1 MKKLILFLSSFLLT
15 GTMMA
20 HQLTPDEAL
29 ALALGKMKA
38 AQPERTR
45 AQAASINAASVSLT
59 HTEMSVQNVP
69 LYYIYNIAE
78 GGIIIAGADD
88 RASSLLGYTDSGDFD
103 GAKQNES
110 FMAWLKDCRRALSH
124 IDSMPEKTRSAS
136 AEPRALATSVQPL
149 LGEIEWDLEAPYNLL
164 TPMRVGYAN
173 EEAAPDTIHARTG
186 CVATA
191 VAQVM
196 MYYQWPVTGTG
207 SHTNMN
213 DSTQTVD
220 FSQSTYQWSK
230 MLPAYKGDESE
241 ESKMAVAQL
250 MYDVGCALD
259 MEYRYDN
266 SYAWNYDILK
276 ALANHF
282 GYDKNMRLVFRTQC
296 STEEWNLLLMT
307 ELNEMRPVLFGAQAP
322 LIGGHRFV
330 IDGYDTNGL
339 YHVNWGWSGR
349 ANGYFDMNL
358 MDPDIMGIGGYAGGF
373 TIGQDM
379 VLGIKPDKEG
389 TSVAK
394 SDLVV
399 YKQFNFDMQTQ
410 QWTYTI
416 SNYSLGDFTGEVGI
430 AIESPTGEV
439 AKLKTE
445 TFDAEPIGLY
455 KMIDCSF
462 STPVASGSGYK
473 LYPYYCDVTDG
484 EMKRIPAPYNS
495 YSTLYSVEEDG
506 MYNWKVVLSEV
517 ADLDIVDVVVKHHF
531 VGFDP
536 LLNITLSNSAASIK
550 EFADDI
556 CVEVSTME
564 DGEKKLVC
572 SGLAQAFV
580 MPGETKEI
588 VVWCSQVEDQFVG
601 KIVEGVY
608 TYSIKMWIGGDYID
622 VDSASFEM
630 VIIPPSDITYSD
642 FAINKTEFLPNE
654 ELVASMT
661 VANTGGFDMKTLE
674 LTIFRQSDFSLVDN
688 IGLENS
694 DIDVNSNET
703 FTFKKAI
710 TFDPGEYIAVF
721 FVDHKQLMEA
731 PVFEITVGDP
741 TSLDKIQSAPVND
754 AMSGIYDLQGRPVL
768 QMRKSGLY
776 IGKGKFLIK

>member
-536 LLNITLSNSAASIK
+536 LLNITLSNSAASVK

-642 FAINKTEFLPNE
+642 FAINKTEFQPNE

-754 AMSGIYDLQGRPVL
+754 VMSGIYDLLGRPVL

>member
-1 MKKLILFLSSFLLT
+1 
-15 GTMMA
+15 
-20 HQLTPDEAL
+20 
-29 ALALGKMKA
+29 
-38 AQPERTR
+38 
-45 AQAASINAASVSLT
+45 
-59 HTEMSVQNVP
+59 
-69 LYYIYNIAE
+69 
-78 GGIIIAGADD
+78 
-88 RASSLLGYTDSGDFD
+88 
-103 GAKQNES
+103 
-110 FMAWLKDCRRALSH
+110 MAWLKDCRRALSH

-136 AEPRALATSVQPL
+136 AEPRALATSVLPL

-186 CVATA
+186 CEATA

-266 SYAWNYDILK
+266 SSAWNYDILK

-307 ELNEMRPVLFGAQAP
+307 ELNEKRPVLFGAQAP

-339 YHVNWGWSGR
+339 YHVNWGWRGR

-473 LYPYYCDVTDG
+473 LYPYYCDVIDG

-506 MYNWKVVLSEV
+506 VYKWKVVLSEV

-630 VIIPPSDITYSD
+630 VIIPPSNITYSD

-741 TSLDKIQSAPVND
+741 TALDQLSSAPAND
-754 AMSGIYDLQGRPVL
+754 AMSGIYDLQGRPLSAPQRGVN
-768 QMRKSGLY
+768 
-776 IGKGKFLIK
+776 IINGKKIQY